1 MKGLAMNLN
10 RKRVLAGV
18 AATGIVA
25 GALAGGGVALAST
38 GSNPAPAAT
47 TASQPASGWCA
58 GGLGYMGGMWSGQQ
72 PVQKA
77 AADYLGLTQAQ
88 LQSQLQSG
96 KSLADVATAQG
107 KPVSGLTDA
116 ILTAMTNQINA
127 STRLSAAQKTAMI
140 SQVKAHLDAMVN
152 ATHPYGTGMH
162 RYGMDSAAR
171 DTGSPMGAMYGM
183 R

>member
-1 MKGLAMNLN
+1 MNLN
-10 RKRVLAGV
+10 RKHVLAGV

-25 GALAGGGVALAST
+25 GALAGGGIALAST
-38 GSNPAPAAT
+38 GPSPAPATT
-47 TASQPASGWCA
+47 TAAQPAPGWCD
-58 GGLGYMGGMWSGQQ
+58 GGLGHMRGMWSGTQ
-72 PVQKA
+72 PVLKA

-96 KSLADVATAQG
+96 RSLADVASAQG
-107 KPVSGLTDA
+107 KSVSGLKDA

-152 ATHPYGTGMH
+152 ATHPYGVGMH
-162 RYGMDSAAR
+162 RYGMDSDVGYA
-171 DTGSPMGAMYGM
+171 GSAMGAMRGM
-183 R
+183 G